1 MHQTAEDPSL
11 YAHRYNANERAIT
24 KDLQLPP
31 PRTLEETVSMH
42 VSEAVDTLRALAERA
57 DVFVEEVVIRVRRKR

>member
-1 MHQTAEDPSL
+1 MHQAAEDTSV
-11 YAHRYNANERAIT
+11 YAQRFDPRERIT